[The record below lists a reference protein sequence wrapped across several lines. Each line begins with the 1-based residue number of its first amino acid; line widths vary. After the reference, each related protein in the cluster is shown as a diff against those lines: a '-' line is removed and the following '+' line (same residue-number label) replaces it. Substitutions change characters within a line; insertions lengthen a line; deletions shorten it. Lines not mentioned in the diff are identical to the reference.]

1 MKKKETLDKA
11 HKGIL
16 SVNPDIHQYVLDHS
30 LREHPVLR
38 ELRDV
43 TSAHPRAIMQISPDQ
58 GQFMALLTQL
68 TGAKRCIELG
78 VFTGYSALAVA
89 LALPS
94 DGYILACDIAEDTT
108 AIARDYWQRAD
119 VNQKIDLHIGPA
131 TDTLTNAI
139 KTGEAGTYDMAFI
152 DADKPAYNKY
162 YELCLELLRPGGL
175 MILDN
180 MLLFGEVLED
190 SVDVRDEASVVAIRA
205 LNKKIHADERVDIS
219 LLSIADG
226 VYLVRKR

>member
-1 MKKKETLDKA
+1 MTNKETFDKA

-38 ELRDV
+38 ELRSV
-43 TSAHPRAIMQISPDQ
+43 TAAHPRAIMQISPDQ

-108 AIARDYWQRAD
+108 AIAKEYWQRAD
-119 VNQKIDLHIGPA
+119 VNQKIDLHIGQA

-139 KTGEAGTYDMAFI
+139 KTGEAGTFDMVFI
-152 DADKPAYNKY
+152 DADKPAYNEY

-180 MLLFGEVLED
+180 MLLFGEVLEG
-190 SVDVRDEASVVAIRA
+190 SVDVRDEASVAAIRA
-205 LNKKIHADERVDIS
+205 LNKKIHADERVDLS

-226 VYLVRKR
+226 ISLVRKR